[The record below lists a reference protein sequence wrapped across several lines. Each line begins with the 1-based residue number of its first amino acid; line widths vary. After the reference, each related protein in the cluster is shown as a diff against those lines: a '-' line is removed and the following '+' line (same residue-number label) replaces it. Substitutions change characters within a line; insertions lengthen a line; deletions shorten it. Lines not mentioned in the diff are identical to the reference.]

1 MPEKFMTWLNE
12 EIKNLEN
19 EHTESNQFIWGKHAE
34 AVRIRAK
41 AGEMDIKDRTPD
53 LEEIAGKIC
62 DRYCRFP
69 EAYDDTTRMFEEK
82 CEGCPLNELVR

>member
-34 AVRIRAK
+34 AVRIRAMMCQIYK
-41 AGEMDIKDRTPD
+41 KEQKD
-53 LEEIAGKIC
+53 GK
-62 DRYCRFP
+62 RS
-69 EAYDDTTRMFEEK
+69 DDDMGLPRQ
-82 CEGCPLNELVR
+82 P